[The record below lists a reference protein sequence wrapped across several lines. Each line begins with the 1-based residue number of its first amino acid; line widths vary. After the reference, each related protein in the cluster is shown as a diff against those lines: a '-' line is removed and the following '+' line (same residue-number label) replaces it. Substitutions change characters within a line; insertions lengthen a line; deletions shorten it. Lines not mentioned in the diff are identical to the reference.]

1 MKKTLLTALLGIGLV
16 FGAGNQQVKAQQGTE
31 KLDISFYDK
40 NENGFPREIVCNL
53 KRGLNEQNG
62 ILKWNEES
70 GSTLIGYYD
79 TDNTNFYE
87 IIKILNFDDPMNHNS
102 FEILIE
108 EKLKINEISGLID
121 YTFKKYHVFPL
132 SSLISQSEYSQY
144 RLYEP
149 GKILEEEVV
158 KGDIYIIYVN
168 QLDQKTFFDLT
179 EEKIYNISPELRD
192 RVKNLIVAGKDAYK
206 DKSRLEEII
215 KSERVNFK

>member
-1 MKKTLLTALLGIGLV
+1 
-16 FGAGNQQVKAQQGTE
+16 
-31 KLDISFYDK
+31 
-40 NENGFPREIVCNL
+40 
-53 KRGLNEQNG
+53 
-62 ILKWNEES
+62 
-70 GSTLIGYYD
+70 
-79 TDNTNFYE
+79 
-87 IIKILNFDDPMNHNS
+87 MNHNS

-215 KSERVNFK
+215 KSERVNFYIKSIKSER